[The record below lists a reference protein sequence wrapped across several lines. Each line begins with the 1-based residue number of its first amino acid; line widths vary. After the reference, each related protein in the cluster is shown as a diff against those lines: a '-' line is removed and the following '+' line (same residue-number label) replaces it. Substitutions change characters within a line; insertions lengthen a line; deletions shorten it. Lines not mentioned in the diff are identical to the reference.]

1 MGKKN
6 HQSEKQKAVEAVLDL
21 LRKQSPLTI
30 KQEKFCN
37 AACVER
43 FWKAKGES
51 VKKAAKQL
59 RSSLTWRD
67 TIGTDNLKADEFS
80 AELSEGL
87 AYVAGHDEESR
98 PVMVIR
104 MKEDHEIFHIQKPFT
119 RFLVFTIEVA
129 IQAMPKNAE
138 QFVLLFDA
146 CFIRSRSSCTNLL
159 LSTLKIMADHY
170 PKQLYKAFIIDAPP
184 LFSCIWKGMRP
195 FVELSSVTTT
205 VSSKDFV
212 DSYDDHHIAA
222 YTPRSSFGLH
232 PSSVPSKVNLGSS
245 TSSRFSFTVSHHFDS
260 LKPWYLSLTDTSA
273 SRGGSTNPP
282 PMGPA
287 VISPLN
293 ARSFSFSSPV
303 ARSAPRGGAGDAA
316 GRDAVRFL
324 KKNFIPSTPLAQ
336 KSYNADAANVSNPR
350 TPNPSFLPSPAAIFT
365 STKETFVASKAEK
378 SREEFFFYFKF
389 YARPYDEMVY
399 RLMMKPP
406 LRGLISIVPP
416 NKIRR
421 HQVSVSQRLDE
432 SKWVH
437 KF

>member
-1 MGKKN
+1 
-6 HQSEKQKAVEAVLDL
+6 
-21 LRKQSPLTI
+21 
-30 KQEKFCN
+30 
-37 AACVER
+37 
-43 FWKAKGES
+43 
-51 VKKAAKQL
+51 
-59 RSSLTWRD
+59 
-67 TIGTDNLKADEFS
+67 
-80 AELSEGL
+80 
-87 AYVAGHDEESR
+87 
-98 PVMVIR
+98 
-104 MKEDHEIFHIQKPFT
+104 
-119 RFLVFTIEVA
+119 
-129 IQAMPKNAE
+129 
-138 QFVLLFDA
+138 
-146 CFIRSRSSCTNLL
+146 
-159 LSTLKIMADHY
+159 
-170 PKQLYKAFIIDAPP
+170 
-184 LFSCIWKGMRP
+184 MRP

-222 YTPRSSFGLH
+222 YTPRSSFDSTRPQSRRSFQRRLH
-232 PSSVPSKVNLGSS
+232 QSATDGAGRNL
-245 TSSRFSFTVSHHFDS
+245 
-260 LKPWYLSLTDTSA
+260 
-273 SRGGSTNPP
+273 
-282 PMGPA
+282 
-287 VISPLN
+287 PLN
-293 ARSFSFSSPV
+293 ARSFSFSSLSPDQLH
-303 ARSAPRGGAGDAA
+303 GGAGDAA

-421 HQVSVSQRLDE
+421 RQVSVSQRLDE